1 MIMRKSNRSASS
13 TLQVFASGK
22 TTVKRYVV
30 FLDIMGFKERV
41 ARFDHKDIL
50 SDLQQ
55 LSNFIS
61 ENIKREEGFLFTM
74 FSDSIIIMS
83 SDRKYTTFV
92 KLVKLTNTI
101 LERSIS
107 LNLPIKGA
115 IAFGECTVMSGDKA
129 LYFGQPIID
138 AYILEESAELYN
150 VVLHHT
156 VEENAIRLSDTKE
169 VFDCQV
175 KLKGGVSHH
184 YVLAWFAKSIDKN
197 INNLVAIRKSVSDFP
212 RRYIDN
218 TLRCISEYKNAIQS

>member
-1 MIMRKSNRSASS
+1 MNHSNTSQSS
-13 TLQVFASGK
+13 IFKVFASGEP
-22 TTVKRYVV
+22 TTKRYVV

-41 ARFDHKDIL
+41 ARYDHVEIL

-61 ENIKREEGFLFTM
+61 ENLQREEGFLFTM
-74 FSDSIIIMS
+74 FSDSIIILS
-83 SDRKYTTFV
+83 SDVEYSTFV
-92 KLVKLTNTI
+92 KLIRLTNAI
-101 LERSIS
+101 IERSIS

-115 IAFGECTVMSGDKA
+115 MACGECTAMLGDKA

-156 VEENAIRLSDTKE
+156 VEENAIRLSDETKE
-169 VFDCQV
+169 IFDYQV
-175 KLKGGVSHH
+175 KLKGGISKH
-184 YVLAWFAKSIDKN
+184 YILAWFASSLEHNK
-197 INNLVAIRKSVSDFP
+197 NNLIAIRKTVSDYP

-218 TLRCISEYKNAIQS
+218 TLNCISEYEKQNN